1 MRCML
6 LTFLTLTAIVS
17 GSQFTDKKPKAPN
30 QLDPDQFDE
39 HMQWIKNMRAT
50 FVTDEQKEMREQF
63 RKKYMNFPRYSED
76 TRKKQEV
83 EVDPVTG
90 EMIDVETGQVIPE
103 Y

>member
-1 MRCML
+1 
-6 LTFLTLTAIVS
+6 
-17 GSQFTDKKPKAPN
+17 
-30 QLDPDQFDE
+30 
-39 HMQWIKNMRAT
+39 
-50 FVTDEQKEMREQF
+50 
-63 RKKYMNFPRYSED
+63 MNFPRYSED